1 MGIAAS
7 TAAPQLVVSKEV
19 INEKV
24 RGSQKAV
31 GKHKVATLER
41 LGDKLGLNSH
51 LHCQL
56 SDLGQDFN
64 RSEPWFPHQRNGDQN
79 FCLRRLP

>member
-1 MGIAAS
+1 MGIAAY
-7 TAAPQLVVSKEV
+7 TAAPRLVVSKEV
-19 INEKV
+19 INGKAL
-24 RGSQKAV
+24 RSQEAL
-31 GKHKVATLER
+31 GKNEVSTLER

-64 RSEPWFPHQRNGDQN
+64 LSEPWFPHQRNGDQN